1 MNTLRLHSG
10 ASIPWIGYGSG
21 TAHYGKDCAA
31 ITLTA
36 LQSGFTHL
44 DGAQAYENEPSLG
57 EALSKFTQA
66 STSSDRKKLFITTK
80 LEAVSKAKGQTVESK
95 LRESLQKL
103 GLDYVDLYLV
113 HNPKQH
119 AEAGIVQVWKE
130 MIKVKELGLTKSIGV
145 SNFNK
150 SQIKELLDAG
160 LEAPTV
166 NQIEYHPFVAQT
178 LQPLLDFQ
186 AKHNI
191 LTQSYGGLT
200 PLIASRFEKVTDA
213 AVKEKREALEKL
225 VDSIAGKNKMTTSQ
239 ALLKWLKAQGIIA
252 ITTSTKEERIKEY
265 LATDSLPDLSAEEV
279 KEITNVTGGIQHRTF
294 DFVPHMDTQ

>member
-10 ASIPWIGYGSG
+10 ASIPWLGYGSG
-21 TAHYGKDCAA
+21 TAHYAKDCAA

-36 LQSGFTHL
+36 LQAGFTHL
-44 DGAQAYENEPSLG
+44 DGAQAYENESSLG
-57 EALSKFTQA
+57 SALSQFT
-66 STSSDRKKLFITTK
+66 STDRKQLFITTK

-103 GLDYVDLYLV
+103 GLDYVDLYLI

-119 AEAGIVQVWKE
+119 EEAGIVQVWKE

-160 LEAPTV
+160 LEVPTV
-166 NQIEYHPFVAQT
+166 NQIEYHPLVAQT

-191 LTQSYGGLT
+191 RTQSYAGLT
-200 PLIASRFEKVTDA
+200 PLIASRFEKVTDS

-225 VDSIAGKNKMTTSQ
+225 VESIAGRHKMTTSQ

-252 ITTSTKEERIKEY
+252 ITTSTKEERINEY
-265 LATDSLPDLSAEEV
+265 LATDTLPDLSAEEV
-279 KEITNVTGGIQHRTF
+279 KEITNVTGGVQHRTF
-294 DFVPHMDTQ
+294 DFVPHMDVQ

>member
-166 NQIEYHPFVAQT
+166 NQV
-178 LQPLLDFQ
+178 
-186 AKHNI
+186 
-191 LTQSYGGLT
+191 
-200 PLIASRFEKVTDA
+200 RFSA
-213 AVKEKREALEKL
+213 LFLPREADCETMIIRL
-225 VDSIAGKNKMTTSQ
+225 SIIPSSPKPSSRSSTSRPSTTSSRSPT
-239 ALLKWLKAQGIIA
+239 ADLPRSSRPVSRRSPTRRSRRSAKLWRNSW
-252 ITTSTKEERIKEY
+252 TR
-265 LATDSLPDLSAEEV
+265 SL
-279 KEITNVTGGIQHRTF
+279 GRTR
-294 DFVPHMDTQ
+294 